1 MLPGFNNRG
10 RRAKIQGLIKPKRKQ
25 SSAEIEALLRSMKT
39 NLMMLLLFFANTF
52 IHFIPSLHG
61 KIAAAIIFEAVL
73 KLLLPTVT
81 IISNFGPVKDIVKLY
96 LENMME

>member
-1 MLPGFNNRG
+1 MLPGRINHDL
-10 RRAKIQGLIKPKRKQ
+10 RAKIQGLIEPKPKQ
-25 SSAEIEALLRSMKT
+25 SSAEIKAVLRSMKT

-52 IHFIPSLHG
+52 ILFIPSAHG
-61 KIAAAIIFEAVL
+61 KIAAAIIFEAIL

-96 LENMME
+96 LENLME

>member
-1 MLPGFNNRG
+1 MLPGFNNRR

-61 KIAAAIIFEAVL
+61 KIAAAIIFEVVL

-96 LENMME
+96 LENLME